1 MPTAPNKSDNSFKRL
16 WIACLLISCSTLS
29 TAFSQSQEPV
39 GERRAT
45 PPLPYLEPRPVRLTE
60 SQARQAIADR
70 ISVPNLT
77 YQVDQLRKAQSTS
90 DTLVTGLLKRIDE
103 QDQTIRRQAR
113 QIRAQRAELWFQR
126 SSILATL
133 IGRLV
138 FRK

>member
-1 MPTAPNKSDNSFKRL
+1 MQTAPNKSDNSFKRL
-16 WIACLLISCSTLS
+16 WIAFLLISCSTLS
-29 TAFSQSQEPV
+29 TAFSQSQTLV
-39 GERRAT
+39 QDT
-45 PPLPYLEPRPVRLTE
+45 LPYLEPRPVRLTE
-60 SQARQAIADR
+60 PQARQAIADR

-133 IGRLV
+133 IGRLI